1 MRKTFLF
8 LVGVFLLISQLA
20 SCSSNQP
27 NSDHET
33 ISDGVAKEKQI
44 LSEDDAEVLVYNEL
58 TDEEQERF
66 TVDYMKEEG
75 TTYLIR
81 IHEAVNGEIKVRAY
95 YTVDFQTEKVE
106 MIKSIE

>member
-1 MRKTFLF
+1 M
-8 LVGVFLLISQLA
+8 ISQLA

-27 NSDHET
+27 NNDHVT
-33 ISDGVAKEKQI
+33 ISDQRAKEKQI

-58 TDEEQERF
+58 TEEEQERY

-75 TTYLIR
+75 TAYLIR
-81 IHEAVNGEIKVRAY
+81 IYEAVNGEIKVRAY

-106 MIKSIE
+106 KIKSIE